1 MVARKR
7 ARRMAPEERREQIL
21 DAAVAL
27 ILANRHS
34 SCTLE
39 QVAEAAHISKP
50 LIYKYFPKRE
60 DLMKAILER
69 EFKELRG
76 RGLDSI
82 PKDMPVEKII
92 RLTVERS
99 LKYYFE
105 RGPIIRLL
113 AADPAVAD
121 LARAGNS
128 ENRAKTL
135 DYFIARHMKKGTG
148 IPRDVAVIAVTMVV
162 NAPIHSIG
170 ALRRRGIEAS
180 QAVEVWTE
188 FILGGWKALEARYGV
203 SNENIRETGTVKLLR
218 PKRRATR

>member
-69 EFKELRG
+69 EFRELRG
-76 RGLDSI
+76 RGLDSM
-82 PKDMPVEKII
+82 PPDMPVEKTI
-92 RLTVERS
+92 RIAVERS

-113 AADPAVAD
+113 ADDPAVAD
-121 LARAGNS
+121 LLRAGNRQDR
-128 ENRAKTL
+128 NKTL
-135 DYFIARHMKKGTG
+135 DFFIAKHLKSSGVPK
-148 IPRDVAVIAVTMVV
+148 DVALVAVTMVV
-162 NAPIHSIG
+162 NAPTHSIG
-170 ALRRRGIEAS
+170 ALRRRGVDARLAI
-180 QAVEVWTE
+180 EVWTE
-188 FILGGWKALEARYGV
+188 FILGGWRALEARYRV
-203 SNENIRETGTVKLLR
+203 SNENESETGTVKLLR

>member
-1 MVARKR
+1 
-7 ARRMAPEERREQIL
+7 MAPEERREQIL
-21 DAAVAL
+21 GAAAAL

-50 LIYKYFPKRE
+50 LIYKYFPRRE

-69 EFKELRG
+69 EFQELRG

-92 RLTVERS
+92 RITVERS

-121 LARAGNS
+121 LARAGNR
-128 ENRAKTL
+128 EDRAKTL
-135 DYFIARHMKKGTG
+135 DYFIARHMKGAG
-148 IPRDVAVIAVTMVV
+148 IPRDVAMIAVTMVM

-170 ALRRRGIEAS
+170 TLRRRGIEAGR
-180 QAVEVWTE
+180 AVEVWTE
-188 FILGGWKALEARYGV
+188 FILGGWQALEARYGA
-203 SNENIRETGTVKLLR
+203 SNENLREPAVKLLR
-218 PKRRATR
+218 PKRRAAT